1 MKIIFRIT
9 ELSISL
15 FTLDF
20 TYLLIF
26 RNKTYLHNSNQ
37 WKLEYYSALKKYSFI
52 YNMNWWSISI
62 IMCPKQPRLNV
73 EHYHYMLGNLLIC
86 QLCLSNKARIFALA
100 NKNLSEVSNTGYWK
114 GFFLYKRRKT
124 NKERQWMELIPF
136 RGLMFCSIKNGA
148 DDVIHKIV
156 ILQYFICKYENEFIK
171 NKEST
176 TMKETYTFS

>member
-1 MKIIFRIT
+1 MKIIYRIT

-15 FTLDF
+15 FTLYF

-114 GFFLYKRRKT
+114 GFFFTNVEKQIKKGNEWSLY
-124 NKERQWMELIPF
+124 LF
-136 RGLMFCSIKNGA
+136 V
-148 DDVIHKIV
+148 D
-156 ILQYFICKYENEFIK
+156 
-171 NKEST
+171 
-176 TMKETYTFS
+176 

>member
-9 ELSISL
+9 EL
-15 FTLDF
+15 
-20 TYLLIF
+20 F

-114 GFFLYKRRKT
+114 GFFFFTKRRKT
-124 NKERQWMELIPF
+124 NKERQWLELIPF

-148 DDVIHKIV
+148 DDVVHKIV
-156 ILQYFICKYENEFIK
+156 ILQYFICKYENDFIK

>member
-1 MKIIFRIT
+1 MILYDVRESFPKDYKLTKALFISRDFLYHLWKVSIVDENYLSNYWIINFSFYT
-9 ELSISL
+9 W
-15 FTLDF
+15 F
-20 TYLLIF
+20 YIF
-26 RNKTYLHNSNQ
+26 IDLPTYLHNSNQ

-114 GFFLYKRRKT
+114 VFFFFTKVEKQIKKGNEWRLY
-124 NKERQWMELIPF
+124 LF
-136 RGLMFCSIKNGA
+136 L
-148 DDVIHKIV
+148 D
-156 ILQYFICKYENEFIK
+156 
-171 NKEST
+171 
-176 TMKETYTFS
+176 

>member
-1 MKIIFRIT
+1 MILYDVRESFPKDYKLTKALFISRDFLYHLRKVSIVDENYLSNYWIINF
-9 ELSISL
+9 S
-15 FTLDF
+15 FTLHF
-20 TYLLIF
+20 TYLLICQLF
-26 RNKTYLHNSNQ
+26 RNKTYLHNSYQ

-114 GFFLYKRRKT
+114 GF
-124 NKERQWMELIPF
+124 I
-136 RGLMFCSIKNGA
+136 S
-148 DDVIHKIV
+148 
-156 ILQYFICKYENEFIK
+156 LQ
-171 NKEST
+171 T
-176 TMKETYTFS
+176 